1 MKNNSLLNNIS
12 RNFMLLEEKVSPSVV
27 AYIQSLSETLES
39 LRPSFTS
46 DKRRIEIAKSHLKE
60 VKKHVNKLEEQVYS
74 LEEKVKLL
82 EETKEKDRICKVT
95 NKKLLKKNQIQL
107 NLHDGSNILTKDK
120 INTHD
125 TIYLSPENKITK
137 HIPLEKAKEWFS
149 VGAGIWPDGSLLDQ
163 LINALKDQAEEKAGN
178 EIKDIIKEAIY
189 KAIKLSGTKKS

>member
-39 LRPSFTS
+39 LRPSSTS

-82 EETKEKDRICKVT
+82 EETKEKDNDIV
-95 NKKLLKKNQIQL
+95 
-107 NLHDGSNILTKDK
+107 
-120 INTHD
+120 
-125 TIYLSPENKITK
+125 
-137 HIPLEKAKEWFS
+137 
-149 VGAGIWPDGSLLDQ
+149 
-163 LINALKDQAEEKAGN
+163 EEK
-178 EIKDIIKEAIY
+178 EE
-189 KAIKLSGTKKS
+189 